1 MSRFLSLC
9 SLAAVLAL
17 GASCRAKAPSGDE
30 RRIEPTSSK
39 PVTVER
45 TPVAQ
50 DTPMLKQLPR
60 VDTGGDCAPRY
71 KHGGSGT
78 CVDGR
83 PCRGFGVRDEKGA
96 IVCSCYGDIGGC
108 GDGQRC
114 DERKVTCVPDEE
126 PPFNEA
132 R

>member
-1 MSRFLSLC
+1 MLKFLSLC
-9 SLAAVLAL
+9 SLAAALAI
-17 GASCRAKAPSGDE
+17 GGSCRGKEPSSDE

-71 KHGGSGT
+71 RYGGSGT
-78 CVDGR
+78 CVNGR
-83 PCRGFGVRDEKGA
+83 PCRGIGVRDEKGA
-96 IVCSCYGDIGGC
+96 IVCSCYGDLGGC
-108 GDGQRC
+108 ADGQRC
-114 DERKVTCVPDEE
+114 DERKLTCVADEE
-126 PPFNEA
+126 PPFNKA
-132 R
+132 P